1 MERLFGTDGIRGR
14 ANRHPMTPEVATTV
28 GRAVARYFGR
38 DGETTPFVIGRDTRR
53 SGDMIEH
60 AVVAGI
66 CSGGGDVRRAGILP
80 TPGVAYL
87 AAAEGAGAGIM
98 ISASH
103 NPYIDNGIKLFNGRG
118 FKLTDADED
127 RIEALARD
135 PDLKSWCE
143 GVEPGRA
150 GSLDDAQ
157 DRYVRFLIDA
167 VADGMDLT
175 GMRIVLDASNGAT
188 FDVAPRVFAELG
200 ASVEALSVSP
210 DGENINDGCGSE
222 HPEGLMERV
231 VRTGATVGLAF
242 DGDGDRL
249 IAVDERGRRVTGDQ
263 ILAVCAQAAKNR
275 GRLPADTVV
284 STVMSNIGL
293 RLCLK
298 SMGIRHRMA
307 DVGDRY
313 VMAEMLETGAVI
325 GGEDSGHMIFLDHH
339 TTGDGILTALKL
351 ISAMKDSGRPLS
363 GLASQVTVYPQVLM
377 NVPVTRK
384 LPISEIPGVSAAIA
398 DAEARLG
405 EAGRVLVRYSGT
417 QLLCRVMVEGPT
429 RELTERCCRDIVDV
443 IRSAVGQ

>member
-14 ANRHPMTPEVATTV
+14 ANRHPMTPEVAVSV
-28 GRAVARYFGR
+28 GRAVARHFMGN
-38 DGETTPFVIGRDTRR
+38 GGATPFVIGRDPRR

-66 CSGGGDVRRAGILP
+66 CSGGGEVRRAGILP

-87 AAAEGAGAGIM
+87 AAAEGAGAGIV

-103 NPYIDNGIKLFNGRG
+103 NPYVDNGIKLFDGRG

-135 PDLKSWCE
+135 PELPGWCE
-143 GVEPGRA
+143 GVAPGRA
-150 GSLDDAQ
+150 GALTDASDQ
-157 DRYVRFLIDA
+157 YVRFLINT

-175 GMRIVLDASNGAT
+175 GMRIILDASNGAT
-188 FDVAPRVFAELG
+188 FEVAPRVFAELG

-222 HPEGLMERV
+222 HPEALMERV

-263 ILAVCAQAAKNR
+263 ILAVCAQAARNR

-293 RLCLK
+293 GLCLK

-313 VMAEMLETGAVI
+313 VMAEMLATGAVI
-325 GGEDSGHMIFLDHH
+325 GGEDSGHAIFLDHH

-351 ISAMKDSGRPLS
+351 IAAMKDSGRPLS
-363 GLASQVTVYPQVLM
+363 ELAGQVTVYPQVLM

-384 LPISEIPGVSAAIA
+384 LPISEIPGVPAAIA

-429 RELTERCCRDIVDV
+429 RELTDRCCREIVDV

>member
-14 ANRHPMTPEVATTV
+14 ANRHPMTPEVAVSV
-28 GRAVARYFGR
+28 GRAVARHFRGN
-38 DGETTPFVIGRDTRR
+38 GGTTPFVIGRDPRR

-66 CSGGGDVRRAGILP
+66 CSGGGEVRRAGILP

-87 AAAEGAGAGIM
+87 AAAEGAWAGIV

-103 NPYIDNGIKLFNGRG
+103 NPYVDNGIKLFDGRG

-135 PDLKSWCE
+135 PELPGWCE
-143 GVEPGRA
+143 GVAPGRA
-150 GSLDDAQ
+150 GALTDASDQ
-157 DRYVRFLIDA
+157 YVRFLINT

-175 GMRIVLDASNGAT
+175 GMRIILDASNGAT
-188 FDVAPRVFAELG
+188 FEVAPRVFAELG

-222 HPEGLMERV
+222 HPEALMERV

-263 ILAVCAQAAKNR
+263 ILAVCAQAARNR

-293 RLCLK
+293 GLCLK

-313 VMAEMLETGAVI
+313 VMAEMLATGAVI
-325 GGEDSGHMIFLDHH
+325 GGEDSGHTIFLDHH

-351 ISAMKDSGRPLS
+351 IAAMKDSGRPLS
-363 GLASQVTVYPQVLM
+363 ELAGQVTVYPQVLM

-384 LPISEIPGVSAAIA
+384 LPISEIPGVPAAIA

-429 RELTERCCRDIVDV
+429 RELTDQCCRDIVDV